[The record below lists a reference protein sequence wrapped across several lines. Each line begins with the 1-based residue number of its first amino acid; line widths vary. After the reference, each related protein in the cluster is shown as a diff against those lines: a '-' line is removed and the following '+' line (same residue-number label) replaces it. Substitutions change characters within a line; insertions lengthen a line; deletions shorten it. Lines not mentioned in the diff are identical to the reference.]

1 MANSMSISGGRFW
14 NIKSYITL
22 FLIVVAS
29 ITLTNCGAY
38 KNAVRHSKIRN
49 HKANI
54 ARYANYD
61 NKYKDVYAAVYGVV
75 ASRYSIAR
83 ESESRG
89 FIETE
94 WERSSSSLRQSRK
107 RITAEIIGR
116 EPPYRVTIQ
125 ATRKSRSKKT
135 DGWSRWTTKRDFRT
149 EDRLLVQVFE
159 LLNGKIDI
167 PPELQKQAKVQDG

>member
-1 MANSMSISGGRFW
+1 MFRGRISD
-14 NIKSYITL
+14 IKSYINI
-22 FLIVVAS
+22 FLIILAS
-29 ITLTNCGAY
+29 TTLTNCAAY
-38 KNAVRHSKIRN
+38 KNAVRHSKIKN

-61 NKYKDVYAAVYGVV
+61 KKYKDVYSAVYGVV

-94 WERSSSSLRQSRK
+94 WERSSTSLRQSRK

-149 EDRLLVQVFE
+149 ENRLLVQVYE
-159 LLNGKIDI
+159 LLNGKIDV
-167 PPELQKQAKVQDG
+167 PAELQKQAKSHQG